1 MSRGKVKPRLDKT
14 RLLCQDERNQGLEV
28 LMRII
33 APQHPQ
39 PTRRGFT
46 LLEMMIVVA
55 IITILAALGHQLFA

>member
-33 APQHPQ
+33 APQRPR

-46 LLEMMIVVA
+46 LLELSLIH
-55 IITILAALGHQLFA
+55 I